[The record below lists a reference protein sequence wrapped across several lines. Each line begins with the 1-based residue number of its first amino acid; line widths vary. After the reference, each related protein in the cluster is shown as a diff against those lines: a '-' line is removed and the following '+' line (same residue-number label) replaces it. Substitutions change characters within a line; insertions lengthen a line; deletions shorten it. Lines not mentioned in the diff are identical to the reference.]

1 MIGAAHTSQIICKQM
16 SQYKGLYKACAM
28 AYKRMPMHHA
38 LDVRT
43 CYINHIYC
51 DITTD
56 LWSIYVGLVK
66 ATQL

>member
-56 LWSIYVGLVK
+56 L
-66 ATQL
+66 